1 VCGVLKLDVQ
11 RIDMTYDDGG
21 KPFAALSGVSF
32 AVEKGLFVSILGP
45 SGCGK
50 STILNLFAGLVSPTG
65 GRILLDGQPISGA
78 GLDRSVVFQHY
89 SLFPWMSARQNVEL
103 AAKQAF
109 PEKSRAEISKMAA
122 GFLEMVGLAE
132 FAGKFPSELSGGMQ
146 QRVSIARALA
156 MDSEILLMDEPFGA
170 IDTKNRVALQDLL
183 LRLCEG
189 GPERKTVVFV
199 THDIDEAILLSD
211 RIIVMA
217 SGPGRVQEEISVD
230 FKRPRDRVSLV
241 KEEGY
246 VSIRNRIVSLFYAD
260 IASKIGGGEVVI

>member
-1 VCGVLKLDVQ
+1 
-11 RIDMTYDDGG
+11 MTYDDGG
-21 KPFAALSGVSF
+21 KSFMALSNMNF
-32 AVEKGLFVSILGP
+32 AIERGLFVSILGP

-50 STILNLFAGLVSPTG
+50 STILNLFAGLASPTEG
-65 GRILLDGQPISGA
+65 KVLLDGEPISGT

-109 PEKSRAEISKMAA
+109 PDKSRAAISETAA
-122 GFLEMVGLAE
+122 RFLDMVGL
-132 FAGKFPSELSGGMQ
+132 GKFADKFPGELSGGMQ

-170 IDTKNRVALQDLL
+170 IDTKNRVSLQNLL
-183 LRLCEG
+183 LRLCESG
-189 GPERKTVVFV
+189 TPKKTVVFV

-211 RIIVMA
+211 RIIVMS
-217 SGPGRVQEEISVD
+217 SGPGSVQEEIAVD
-230 FKRPRDRVSLV
+230 FKRPRERVSLV
-241 KEEGY
+241 REENY

-260 IASKIGGGEVVI
+260 IADKIGGGEVVI